1 MGRDSMISRYL
12 TTLPM
17 SFSLVGAASIVAA
30 QPASPVTVA
39 TSAKPARISTADLSQ
54 LPVFSNVKLSP
65 DGKRI
70 LYREQADGKTY
81 VAFRPVDTT
90 KKVAFEVPEKAEL
103 DWIRWAGNDR
113 ILIAVGLNTIY
124 FGEEARATL
133 LLLHDIATKQ
143 TRVIR
148 RKTQGLEGDDV
159 LFVDPDGEYL
169 LLSIQKTI
177 YDYPSVFRVTLADGK
192 MTEIVKAR
200 PPVWEW
206 YADEAGIVRIGV
218 GWEDRKS
225 KYYYRRA
232 AEERFALI
240 GAVRPDEENDWINVA
255 RVVRGSDDGY
265 ILSDKKTGRQALYKF
280 NYRTREVGDL
290 VYGNDRYDIDS
301 YWLNDDGSALEGVS
315 YTDDR
320 DRVHWF
326 DEAKKTQQAQIDRA
340 IPRQQAWVTSRSRD
354 GQHMLILGTAPDDP
368 GVYYLLDRAT
378 RQMAILGSLQVSM
391 PPEQLAATKAVSYTA
406 RDGMEIPAYLTLPK
420 GRDPK
425 KLPLIIYPHGGPY
438 GIRDKLEYDAQVQ
451 LLANRGYAVLQP
463 NYRGSGGYGTHFGDA
478 GRGQI
483 GLKMQD
489 DLDDGMDWLAGEGI
503 IDKSRVCVVGASYGG
518 YAALWAATRNPERYR
533 CAASF
538 AGVADW
544 TSMLKYDR
552 RFLSKKGR
560 ASWEARVT
568 GDAALDLTSVSPM
581 AQAARLTRPVLIA
594 HGEDDSNVPI
604 SQSKKYVEA
613 LKKAGHA
620 HYEYKAYDDEGHG
633 LVNPLNQ
640 KDWFDR
646 LDAFLARYNPAD

>member
-1 MGRDSMISRYL
+1 MTRIFGALSA
-12 TTLPM
+12 
-17 SFSLVGAASIVAA
+17 SFVLVGLAPSAAAQSALPTEVAA
-30 QPASPVTVA
+30 P
-39 TSAKPARISTADLSQ
+39 AKPARISTADLAQVPS
-54 LPVFSNVKLSP
+54 FSSVKLSP

-70 LYREQADGKTY
+70 LYLEQVDGKAF
-81 VAFRPVDTT
+81 VAFRPVDVGE
-90 KKVAFEVPEKAEL
+90 KVAFEVPEKAEV
-103 DWIRWAGNDR
+103 DWLRWAGNDR
-113 ILIAVGLNTIY
+113 ILIAVGMSTIY
-124 FGEEARATL
+124 FGEEARVTL
-133 LLLHDIATKQ
+133 LLLHDMVTKQ

-159 LFVDPDGEYL
+159 LFVDPDGQYL

-177 YDYPSVFRVTLADGK
+177 YDYPSVFQVTLADGK

-240 GAVRPDEENDWINVA
+240 GAVRADEEDDWINVA

-265 ILSDKKTGRQALYKF
+265 VLSDKKTGRQALYRF

-290 VYGNDRYDIDS
+290 VYGHDRYDIDD
-301 YWLNDDGSALEGVS
+301 YWLNSDGSALEGVS

-326 DEAKKTQQAQIDRA
+326 DDAKKTQQAQIDRA

-354 GQHMLILGTAPDDP
+354 GQRMLVLGTAPDDP
-368 GVYYLLDRAT
+368 GVYYLLDRAK
-378 RQMAILGSLQVSM
+378 REMAILGSLQVSL
-391 PPEQLAATKAVSYTA
+391 PPEQLAATKATTYTA
-406 RDGMEIPAYLTLPK
+406 RDGTEIPAYLTLPK
-420 GRDPK
+420 GRGPK

-438 GIRDKLEYDAQVQ
+438 GVRDKLDYDAQVQ

-463 NYRGSGGYGTHFGDA
+463 NYRGSGGYGTSFGDA

-489 DLDDGMDWLAGEGI
+489 DLDDGMDWLAKDGV

-552 RFLSKKGR
+552 RFLSKKRR
-560 ASWEARVT
+560 ANWEARVT

-581 AQAARLTRPVLIA
+581 AQVARLTRPVLIA
-594 HGEDDSNVPI
+594 HGDDDSNVPI

-613 LKKAGHA
+613 LKKAGNTN
-620 HYEYKAYDDEGHG
+620 YEYKVYAGEGHG
-633 LVNPLNQ
+633 FADPANQ

-646 LDAFLARYNPAD
+646 LDAFLAKHNPAD